1 MGVALPSRHR
11 RVLAVVA
18 VAALVAAVVTAALA
32 WTTVTTTR
40 EAPSAA
46 TTPVTPSPSGA
57 SEPAARVPRHL
68 RPWLVPGAPLPTPRA
83 GVTVLDRV
91 DDPVDGL
98 TSVALSLESDAAG
111 RWVLAVV
118 REDGELVTYSDVPA
132 DSRWLTFDH
141 WLEDLVLQEEGAPGL
156 VLASVGEDGT
166 MVPVADGARVL
177 DQAVD
182 RDHRM
187 GAFREER
194 DSVFAVALVRWEGH
208 RWFVMSERYDDEVR
222 SVAIAASRSGTT
234 ATTAE
239 EFIAQYSALG
249 RRP

>member
-11 RVLAVVA
+11 WALAAAVL
-18 VAALVAAVVTAALA
+18 VAALVAAALA
-32 WTTVTTTR
+32 WSAVTTTR
-40 EAPSAA
+40 EGPPGAA
-46 TTPVTPSPSGA
+46 TTSETPSPTRVL
-57 SEPAARVPRHL
+57 EPAARVPRHL
-68 RPWLVPGAPLPTPRA
+68 RPWLVPGAPLPAPRA
-83 GVTVLDRV
+83 GVTVRDRV

-98 TSVALSLESDAAG
+98 SSVALSLGSRHAS

-118 REDGELVTYSDVPA
+118 RDDGELVTYSDVPA
-132 DSRWLTFDH
+132 NSRWLTFDH

-156 VLASVGEDGT
+156 VLARVGADGT

-194 DSVFAVALVRWEGH
+194 DSVFAVALVGWEHH

-234 ATTAE
+234 ATTAQ
-239 EFIAQYSALG
+239 EFIAQYSELG
-249 RRP
+249 KGP

>member
-1 MGVALPSRHR
+1 MAGARCSLARSPR
-11 RVLAVVA
+11 R
-18 VAALVAAVVTAALA
+18 
-32 WTTVTTTR
+32 
-40 EAPSAA
+40 
-46 TTPVTPSPSGA
+46 GD
-57 SEPAARVPRHL
+57 
-68 RPWLVPGAPLPTPRA
+68 RA
-83 GVTVLDRV
+83 ERV

-98 TSVALSLESDAAG
+98 SSVALSLESRRAG

-118 REDGELVTYSDVPA
+118 RDDGELVTYSDVPA

-156 VLASVGEDGT
+156 VLASVGDDGT
-166 MVPVADGARVL
+166 VVPVADGAEVL

-194 DSVFAVALVRWEGH
+194 DSVFAVALVRWEHH
-208 RWFVMSERYDDEVR
+208 RWFVMSERYDDGVR

-239 EFIAQYSALG
+239 EFIAQYSELG
-249 RRP
+249 RGP

>member
-11 RVLAVVA
+11 RVLAAVVL
-18 VAALVAAVVTAALA
+18 VAALVAGARVWSAVTA
-32 WTTVTTTR
+32 TR
-40 EAPSAA
+40 DGPPRAA
-46 TTPVTPSPSGA
+46 TARVPPSPTGVL
-57 SEPAARVPRHL
+57 EPAARVPRHL
-68 RPWLVPGAPLPTPRA
+68 RPWLVPGAPLPAPRA
-83 GVTVLDRV
+83 DVTVRDRV
-91 DDPVDGL
+91 DDPVDGFA
-98 TSVALSLESDAAG
+98 SVAFSLESRHAG

-118 REDGELVTYSDVPA
+118 RDDGDLVTYSDVPA

-141 WLEDLVLQEEGAPGL
+141 WLDDLVLQEEGSPGL
-156 VLASVGEDGT
+156 VLASVADDGT

-194 DSVFAVALVRWEGH
+194 DSVFAVALVGWERR

-234 ATTAE
+234 ATTAA
-239 EFIAQYSALG
+239 EFIAQMAELG
-249 RRP
+249 KRP